1 MVLNGLV
8 TIRAYRKIDYFNVN
22 CMVENEKSANVTFTY
37 MIANRWIGVR
47 FDMAVVLI
55 TGIAASL
62 CMASR
67 GYIEANMLTFSLQN
81 LTDVVIH
88 FSVSIRMIAELNNFM
103 TASQRI
109 IGYTELDLEDELVKE
124 LDSKLTEN
132 QEWPGKGGIKF
143 ENVTMSYRDTLEPS
157 VRNLDFEVQP
167 GMKVGIVGRTG
178 AGKSSILQ
186 ILFRLVD
193 PLEGKCLIDGID
205 ISTIG
210 LHLLRKKIAYIPQSP
225 FLIQG
230 TIREN
235 LDPFE
240 EKTDT
245 EVWEILKQVKLDE
258 HISTMKE
265 GLLSKCSESNNLF
278 SMGQK

>member
-258 HISTMKE
+258 HISAMKE

>member
-1 MVLNGLV
+1 
-8 TIRAYRKIDYFNVN
+8 
-22 CMVENEKSANVTFTY
+22 
-37 MIANRWIGVR
+37 
-47 FDMAVVLI
+47 
-55 TGIAASL
+55 
-62 CMASR
+62 
-67 GYIEANMLTFSLQN
+67 
-81 LTDVVIH
+81 
-88 FSVSIRMIAELNNFM
+88 
-103 TASQRI
+103 
-109 IGYTELDLEDELVKE
+109 
-124 LDSKLTEN
+124 
-132 QEWPGKGGIKF
+132 
-143 ENVTMSYRDTLEPS
+143 MSYRDTLEPS

-258 HISTMKE
+258 HICAMKE
-265 GLLSKCSESNNLF
+265 GLLSRCSESNNLF